1 MNALRIFGRRTM
13 EDRYTLRYY
22 GREADAG
29 KMGYY
34 DAATVILAFGDFVG
48 INSRAAYGKD
58 ARVKTSVAATQD
70 GSLAFNFI
78 IDAGSILSTIA
89 GPITPAALWT
99 LIQDSI
105 ATWKFLK
112 GHPAEKITS
121 EGDQVTILNIY
132 GDVQTFNQHVQ
143 IVLADPK
150 AGKAVERIF
159 KLPLEEA
166 ASEVEII
173 PASNPESKIIVNEDD
188 SSSFVDLSESNI
200 VNDTNVQLALLII
213 SPVFLEGNKWRFSDG
228 DNRFSAEIE
237 DEEFLHR
244 VDTGESFA
252 KGEYLIVDCRIVQ
265 EIVGGRLT
273 TTRTITKVL
282 KHERPTETED
292 WITDDERE

>member
-13 EDRYTLRYY
+13 EYRYTLRYY

-99 LIQDSI
+99 LIKDSI
-105 ATWKFLK
+105 PTWKFLK

-132 GDVQTFNQHVQ
+132 GDVQTFNQQ
-143 IVLADPK
+143 LFSLIQK
-150 AGKAVERIF
+150 
-159 KLPLEEA
+159 
-166 ASEVEII
+166 
-173 PASNPESKIIVNEDD
+173 PEKPWNVY
-188 SSSFVDLSESNI
+188 SSC
-200 VNDTNVQLALLII
+200 
-213 SPVFLEGNKWRFSDG
+213 P
-228 DNRFSAEIE
+228 
-237 DEEFLHR
+237 
-244 VDTGESFA
+244 
-252 KGEYLIVDCRIVQ
+252 
-265 EIVGGRLT
+265 
-273 TTRTITKVL
+273 
-282 KHERPTETED
+282 
-292 WITDDERE
+292 